1 MTALV
6 DAATAAQ
13 RLNVSRATLYAY
25 VSRGFIRAHAEGND
39 PRRRL
44 YSADDVERLVVKKA
58 RGRKPDRIA
67 ETTLDFGLPVLSSR
81 ITLIADGRL
90 FYRGRD
96 AVRLAETAS
105 LEEVAALLWE
115 CSEGVFD
122 TSVSSSPAFRKVSSM
137 TKAAALTAAL
147 SPLERCLA
155 LVSFMDFGGLTT
167 WQRDRA
173 RLLMSA
179 ADLLRQMAAAAAGT
193 VAGRRPIHE
202 TIASAWGLGLRQAEL
217 LRKVLV
223 LFADHELNASTFAVR
238 VVASTGASLGACVA
252 GGLAALS
259 GPRHG
264 GATRRVEAMCEEI
277 ERVGDAERVVADR
290 LGRGELLPGCGHP
303 LYRDGDPR
311 AVAMLA
317 DLPET
322 PFSRGLLAAIARN
335 GAPAPNCDLAVVLL
349 TRALKLPAGTASALF
364 AIGRTAGWIAHALEQ
379 VSEGRLIRPRARYIG
394 VAPEH

>member
-1 MTALV
+1 MTTLL
-6 DAATAAQ
+6 DAATAAE

-25 VSRGFIRAHAEGND
+25 VSRGFIRAHAEGSD

-44 YSADDVERLVVKKA
+44 YSADDVDRLVVKKA

-81 ITLIADGRL
+81 ITLIVDGRL

-96 AVRLAETAS
+96 AVRLAATAS

-115 CSEGVFD
+115 CGEDVFD
-122 TSVSSSPAFRKVSSM
+122 TPLSSSSPTSLKV
-137 TKAAALTAAL
+137 AALTAAM

-155 LVSFMDFGGLTT
+155 LVSFVDSGGLTT
-167 WQRDRA
+167 WQRDRN
-173 RLLMSA
+173 RLLVSA
-179 ADLLRQMAAAAAGT
+179 AELLRQMAAAAAGT
-193 VAGRRPIHE
+193 AAGKKPIHE
-202 TIASAWGLGLRQAEL
+202 TIASAWGLGARQAEL
-217 LRKVLV
+217 IRKVLV

-277 ERVGDAERVVADR
+277 ERVGDAERVVAGR
-290 LGRGELLPGCGHP
+290 LGRGELLPGCGHQ

-311 AVAMLA
+311 AGAMLA

-322 PFSRGLLAAIARN
+322 PFSRNLLLAIARN
-335 GAPAPNCDLAVVLL
+335 GVPPPNVDLAVVLL
-349 TRALKLPAGTASALF
+349 TRALRLPNGSASALF

-379 VSEGRLIRPRARYIG
+379 VGEGRLIRPRARYIG
-394 VAPEH
+394 VAPER

>member
-1 MTALV
+1 MSALV

-25 VSRGFIRAHAEGND
+25 VSRGFIRAHAEGSD

-44 YSADDVERLVVKKA
+44 YSADDVERLMVKKA

-96 AVRLAETAS
+96 AVRLAATAS

-115 CSEGVFD
+115 CDTNVFD
-122 TSVSSSPAFRKVSSM
+122 TSAPSSPAFRKVSTM
-137 TKAAALTAAL
+137 AKGAALTAAL

-155 LVSFMDFGGLTT
+155 LVSFMDSGGLTT
-167 WQRDRA
+167 WQRDRG
-173 RLLMSA
+173 RLLMGA

-193 VAGRRPIHE
+193 APGKRPIHE
-202 TIASAWGLGLRQAEL
+202 TIGSAWGVGPRQAEM
-217 LRKVLV
+217 LRKALV

-290 LGRGELLPGCGHP
+290 LSRGEALPGCGHP

-322 PFSRGLLAAIARN
+322 PFNRNLLAAIAKN

-349 TRALKLPAGTASALF
+349 TRTLKLPAGTASALF
-364 AIGRTAGWIAHALEQ
+364 ASGRTAGWIAHALEQ

-394 VAPEH
+394 VAPER

>member
-1 MTALV
+1 MNALV

-25 VSRGFIRAHAEGND
+25 VSRGFIRAHAEGSD

-44 YSADDVERLVVKKA
+44 YSADDVERLMIKKA

-67 ETTLDFGLPVLSSR
+67 ETTLDFGLPVLPSR

-96 AVRLAETAS
+96 AVRLAATAS
-105 LEEVAALLWE
+105 LEDVAALLWE
-115 CSEGVFD
+115 CDANVFD
-122 TSVSSSPAFRKVSSM
+122 TSGPSSSAMAR
-137 TKAAALTAAL
+137 AAALTAAF
-147 SPLERCLA
+147 SPFDRCLA
-155 LVSFMDFGGLTT
+155 LVSFMDSAGLTT
-167 WQRDRA
+167 WQRDRG
-173 RLLMSA
+173 RLLAGA

-193 VAGRRPIHE
+193 APSKRPIHE
-202 TIASAWGLGLRQAEL
+202 TVASAWGVGPRQAEM
-217 LRKVLV
+217 LRKALV

-290 LGRGELLPGCGHP
+290 LGRGEPLPGCGHP

-317 DLPET
+317 DLPKT
-322 PFSRGLLAAIARN
+322 PLSRNLLAAIAKN

-394 VAPEH
+394 VAPER